1 MQYMGVDRMLKR
13 TQKAIVDAFN
23 RLISQKR
30 FDDIT
35 VVDIVSEADVSK
47 ATFYRY
53 FHDKYDVMNSNYKEL
68 LDEFMNLDD
77 CSSYRDLYYRLYQA
91 GATKLRDIK
100 GTFGSSGV
108 NSFETF
114 IFTYSRQAVVRI
126 TRENREDKGLTPQ
139 EEMQLDVFCYGICY
153 MYRKWIEGKYS
164 LSADEAADLLYQMMP
179 KTLSGYWVTK
189 A

>member
-1 MQYMGVDRMLKR
+1 MLKR

-23 RLISQKR
+23 SLISHKQ
-30 FDDIT
+30 FDEIT
-35 VVDIVSEADVSK
+35 VADIIAEADVSK

-53 FHDKYDVMNSNYKEL
+53 FHDKYDVMNSNYKDL

-77 CSSYRDLYYRLYQA
+77 CSSYRDLYFRLYQA

-108 NSFETF
+108 NSFEAF

-126 TRENREDKGLTPQ
+126 TCENRDGKGLTPQ
-139 EEMQLDVFCYGICY
+139 EELQLDVFCYGISH
-153 MYRKWIEGKYS
+153 MYRKWIEGRYE
-164 LSADEAADLLYQMMP
+164 LSADEAADLLFEMMP
-179 KTLSGYWVTK
+179 KSLSCYWVTG
-189 A
+189 

>member
-1 MQYMGVDRMLKR
+1 MLRR

-23 RLISQKR
+23 RLIARKR

-35 VVDIVSEADVSK
+35 VRDIIAEADVSK

-68 LDEFMNLDD
+68 LDEFMSLEE
-77 CSSYRDLYYRLYQA
+77 CSSYRDLYYRLFQA

-126 TRENREDKGLTPQ
+126 TAQNREGKGLTPQ
-139 EEMQLDVFCYGICY
+139 EELQLDVFCHGICY
-153 MYRKWIEGKYS
+153 MYRKWIEGKYE
-164 LSADEAADLLYQMMP
+164 LSANEAADLLFDMMP
-179 KTLSGYWVTK
+179 KTLNCYWVD
-189 A
+189 

>member
-1 MQYMGVDRMLKR
+1 MLKR

-23 RLISQKR
+23 RLISYKK

-35 VVDIVSEADVSK
+35 VADIVMEADVSK

-108 NSFETF
+108 NSFEAF
-114 IFTYSRQAVVRI
+114 IFTYSRQAVVQI
-126 TRENREDKGLTPQ
+126 TVDNRGGAGLTQQ
-139 EEMQLDVFCYGICY
+139 EELQLDVFCYGICY
-153 MYRKWIEGKYS
+153 MYRKWIEGKYD
-164 LSADEAADLLYQMMP
+164 LPADEAADVLYDMMP
-179 KTLSGYWVTK
+179 ETLRCYWAK
-189 A
+189 AK

>member
-1 MQYMGVDRMLKR
+1 MIKR
-13 TQKAIVDAFN
+13 TKKAIVDAFN
-23 RLISQKR
+23 SLISHKG

-35 VVDIVSEADVSK
+35 VADIIAEADVSK

-68 LDEFMNLDD
+68 LDEFMSLDD
-77 CSSYRDLYYRLYQA
+77 CSSYRDLYFRLYQA

-108 NSFETF
+108 NSFEAF
-114 IFTYSRQAVVRI
+114 IFTYSRQAVERV
-126 TRENREDKGLTPQ
+126 TRENRGGKGLTPQ
-139 EEMQLDVFCYGICY
+139 EELQLDVFCYGISY
-153 MYRKWIEGKYS
+153 MYRKWIEGKYE
-164 LSADEAADLLYQMMP
+164 LSADEAADLLFEMMP
-179 KTLSGYWVTK
+179 ETLSCYWVAK

>member
-1 MQYMGVDRMLKR
+1 MVKR

-23 RLISQKR
+23 CLISYKR

-35 VVDIVSEADVSK
+35 VADIISEADVSK

-68 LDEFMNLDD
+68 LDEFMSLDE
-77 CSSYRDLYYRLYQA
+77 CSSYRELYCRLYQA

-114 IFTYSRQAVVRI
+114 IFTYSRQAVVEI
-126 TRENREDKGLTPQ
+126 TTANRGGKGLTPQ
-139 EEMQLDVFCYGICY
+139 EDLQLDVFCYGISY
-153 MYRKWIEGKYS
+153 MYRKWIEGKYE
-164 LSADEAADLLYQMMP
+164 LSADEAADLLYGMMP
-179 KTLSGYWVTK
+179 ETLSCYWVS
-189 A
+189 

>member
-1 MQYMGVDRMLKR
+1 MFKR

-23 RLISQKR
+23 HLISQKR

-91 GATKLRDIK
+91 GSTKLRDIK

-114 IFTYSRQAVVRI
+114 IFTSSRPFFKRTI
-126 TRENREDKGLTPQ
+126 IL
-139 EEMQLDVFCYGICY
+139 
-153 MYRKWIEGKYS
+153 
-164 LSADEAADLLYQMMP
+164 
-179 KTLSGYWVTK
+179 
-189 A
+189 

>member
-1 MQYMGVDRMLKR
+1 MVKR

-23 RLISQKR
+23 RLISVKR

-35 VVDIVSEADVSK
+35 VADIIVEADVSK

-53 FHDKYDVMNSNYKEL
+53 FHDKYDVMNSNYKDL
-68 LDEFMNLDD
+68 LDEFMVLED
-77 CSSYRDLYYRLYQA
+77 CSSYRDLYFRLYRA

-108 NSFETF
+108 NSFEAF
-114 IFTYSRQAVVRI
+114 IFNYSRQAVVRI
-126 TRENREDKGLTPQ
+126 TEENREGKGLTSQ
-139 EEMQLDVFCYGICY
+139 EELQLDVFCYGICY
-153 MYRKWIEGKYS
+153 MYRKWIEGGYE
-164 LSADEAADLLYQMMP
+164 LAADEAADLLYQMMP
-179 KTLSGYWVTK
+179 ETLRCYWVAK

>member
-1 MQYMGVDRMLKR
+1 MIKR

-23 RLISQKR
+23 RLIFYKR

-35 VVDIVSEADVSK
+35 VADIIAEADVSK

-68 LDEFMNLDD
+68 LDEFMSLDD
-77 CSSYRDLYYRLYQA
+77 CSSYRDLYFRLYQA

-114 IFTYSRQAVVRI
+114 IFTYSRQAVVDI
-126 TRENREDKGLTPQ
+126 TRENRGGKGLTQQ
-139 EEMQLDVFCYGICY
+139 EELQLDVFCYGISY
-153 MYRKWIEGKYS
+153 MYRRWIEGKYE
-164 LSADEAADLLYQMMP
+164 LSAEEAADLLFEMMP
-179 KTLSGYWVTK
+179 ETLSCYWMAK
-189 A
+189 N